1 MRPVFLTALF
11 VLMLLLL
18 PFLARVIKG
27 PSVFDRVAA
36 LNGLGTI
43 VPAMLVLIGQLYG
56 AVGLYVD
63 IALALF
69 LLNLFTT
76 LLIAHY
82 VRREREG
89 DA

>member
-1 MRPVFLTALF
+1 MRPVFLAALF
-11 VLMLLLL
+11 ALMLLLL

-36 LNGLGTI
+36 LNGLGTL

-56 AVGLYVD
+56 AVELYVD

-82 VRREREG
+82 VRRGREG
-89 DA
+89 EA

>member
-1 MRPVFLTALF
+1 MRPVFLAALF
-11 VLMLLLL
+11 ALMLLLL

-56 AVGLYVD
+56 AVALYVD

-82 VRREREG
+82 VRRGREEG
-89 DA
+89 G

>member
-1 MRPVFLTALF
+1 MRTVFLAALF
-11 VLMLLLL
+11 ALMLLLL

-43 VPAMLVLIGQLYG
+43 VPVMLVLIGQLYG
-56 AVGLYVD
+56 AVELYVD

-82 VRREREG
+82 VRRGREA

>member
-1 MRPVFLTALF
+1 MRSVFLAALF
-11 VLMLLLL
+11 ALMLLLL

-56 AVGLYVD
+56 AVALYVD

-82 VRREREG
+82 VRRGREG
-89 DA
+89 GA